1 MVLRMSSYVEVK
13 AGISLH
19 PSHPTFNPMLNVDEE
34 QLLKEVKCP
43 QMFMPAG
50 DDHEN
55 TKLGGLGKKILS
67 DGLEV
72 IEFPEMNHGW
82 TVKGDLSRP
91 EVERDVKKA
100 FNFVLAFFGK
110 YLH

>member
-19 PSHPTFNPMLNVDEE
+19 PSHPTINPMLNVDEE

-72 IEFPEMNHGW
+72 IEFPEMKHGW

>member
-1 MVLRMSSYVEVK
+1 
-13 AGISLH
+13 
-19 PSHPTFNPMLNVDEE
+19 
-34 QLLKEVKCP
+34 
-43 QMFMPAG
+43 MFMPAG

-72 IEFPEMNHGW
+72 IEFPEMKHGW